1 MLITV
6 VARTASTAYRSILLI
21 HFCTIKQYVS
31 FRLHE
36 DDEMAAKVGVEE
48 TTTEPNGYAHPTN
61 PKIQFC
67 DLPGVGTPNYPK
79 DTYWKKVGMERYDIF
94 LIFSQCRFTEND
106 LELARKIRSKD
117 KRFFFIRTRIDI
129 DIENEKRKK
138 LFNKG
143 TVLQKIRRNCFW
155 NLKGLLESS
164 NDIFLI
170 NNHDSTKW
178 DFVRL
183 TQAILDVLRAHQR
196 ERLTPILNIVTSMS
210 SDILQRKVK
219 VLKGRIW
226 KLAAASAAVAV
237 VPIPCLSFAVD
248 LALIKGEIS
257 FYRSQLGLPEA
268 DSAEF
273 SMLNVDM
280 QNRVRKFCFTSAAQ
294 IFVFLSCYAS
304 QSAVEEASRYI
315 PIVGLAIAGSMS
327 FASTY
332 YLLHRCLAELE
343 KTAIEVI
350 EDFKQRALNDDLEL
364 V

>member
-1 MLITV
+1 
-6 VARTASTAYRSILLI
+6 
-21 HFCTIKQYVS
+21 
-31 FRLHE
+31 
-36 DDEMAAKVGVEE
+36 MAAKVGVEE
-48 TTTEPNGYAHPTN
+48 TTTEPSWYAHPTN

-79 DTYWKKVGMERYDIF
+79 DTYWKKVGMERYDTF

-183 TQAILDVLRAHQR
+183 TQAILDVLPARQR
-196 ERLTPILNIVTSMS
+196 ESLTLTLNIVTSMS
-210 SDILQRKVK
+210 TDILQRKVE
-219 VLKGRIW
+219 VLRGRIW
-226 KLAAASAAVAV
+226 KVAAASGAVAM
-237 VPIPCLSFAVD
+237 VPLPGLSFAVD
-248 LALIKGEIS
+248 LGLIIREIS

-268 DSAEF
+268 DSVEF
-273 SMLNVDM
+273 LKLNLDM
-280 QNRVRKFCFTSAAQ
+280 QERVRKFCVTSAAQ
-294 IFVFLSCYAS
+294 LSVFLAGYAS

-327 FASTY
+327 FGSTY
-332 YLLHRCLAELE
+332 YLLHRCLGALA

-350 EDFKQRALNDDLEL
+350 EDFKQQTLNCDDLEL
-364 V
+364 D

>member
-1 MLITV
+1 
-6 VARTASTAYRSILLI
+6 
-21 HFCTIKQYVS
+21 
-31 FRLHE
+31 
-36 DDEMAAKVGVEE
+36 MAAKVGVEE
-48 TTTEPNGYAHPTN
+48 TTTKPTWYAHPTN
-61 PKIQFC
+61 PKIKFC

-79 DTYWKKVGMERYDIF
+79 DTYWKKVGMERYDTF

-183 TQAILDVLRAHQR
+183 TQAILDVLPARQR
-196 ERLTPILNIVTSMS
+196 ESLTLTLNIVTSMS
-210 SDILQRKVK
+210 SDILQRKVEI
-219 VLKGRIW
+219 LRGRIW
-226 KLAAASAAVAV
+226 KVAAASAAVAV
-237 VPIPCLSFAVD
+237 VPVPGLSFAVD
-248 LALIKGEIS
+248 LALITREIS

-268 DSAEF
+268 DTPEF
-273 SMLNVDM
+273 FKLKFDM
-280 QNRVRKFCFTSAAQ
+280 RKSIRKFCFTSAAQ
-294 IFVFLSCYAS
+294 LSGFLAAYVS
-304 QSAVEEASRYI
+304 QSALEEASRYI
-315 PIVGLAIAGSMS
+315 PIVGLVIAGSMS
-327 FASTY
+327 FSSTY
-332 YLLHRCLAELE
+332 YFLRHCLEELE
-343 KTAIEVI
+343 KTAVEVI
-350 EDFKQRALNDDLEL
+350 KEFEQQALNDDLKL
-364 V
+364 D